1 MWTQDRE
8 EATQPGTD
16 SDPIVDWDIFS
27 RARSE
32 LGPGFIR
39 ILGYFRE
46 DGGKAIAQ
54 IEAAMRRKDA
64 AALVTPADTLKT
76 EARQFGAEPLAELAE
91 EVEEIAR
98 RCLEMRLPPDE
109 LLPSVVKLR
118 SLYARTIAL
127 FYQEANPLAQR
138 RAGGR
143 SDSSNQDFG
152 RI

>member
-1 MWTQDRE
+1 MWMQDQDDKS
-8 EATQPGTD
+8 APGAQAD
-16 SDPIVDWDIFS
+16 SSVDWEVFS

-32 LGPGFIR
+32 LGSGFIR
-39 ILGYFRE
+39 MLGYFRD
-46 DGGKAIAQ
+46 DGAKSVAQ

-91 EVEEIAR
+91 EIEEIAR
-98 RCLEMRLPPDE
+98 RSLEMRLSPDE

-118 SLYARTIAL
+118 ALYDRTNAL
-127 FYQEANPLAQR
+127 FEQEANPLAQR
-138 RAGGR
+138 RPTSRGEAG
-143 SDSSNQDFG
+143 NQEFG